1 MKIKGRYLLIL
12 IAMSGLIATSVGLPT
27 NVAGLFFTPVAEE
40 FGILKGS
47 VSMTLT
53 ICNIV
58 FALGGLVAPK
68 LLKEDKLKAFE
79 ALNQKRAKQIMD
91 ADDTEEILSIMGL
104 NKNASLEEVAAA
116 LKGE

>member
-68 LLKEDKLKAFE
+68 LLKEDKLKVLLIAAPPCLPFP
-79 ALNQKRAKQIMD
+79 RI
-91 ADDTEEILSIMGL
+91 
-104 NKNASLEEVAAA
+104 SL
-116 LKGE
+116 